1 MHASNS
7 ALQSVIRP
15 LFLTNNAS
23 FDCSYRRCYKHV
35 RVQEYTSATCQIVIE
50 YASSLDY
57 THIGYLHFLRR
68 HQYVLV
74 LEGDLLTGNSA
85 DDDLS
90 SVLGD
95 DLIIVYGMVSGMLS
109 AFI

>member
-1 MHASNS
+1 M
-7 ALQSVIRP
+7 
-15 LFLTNNAS
+15 
-23 FDCSYRRCYKHV
+23 

-57 THIGYLHFLRR
+57 SHIGYLHFLRR

-74 LEGDLLTGNSA
+74 LEGDLLTGDST
-85 DDDLS
+85 DDNLS

-95 DLIIVYGMVSGMLS
+95 DLIVVCGMVSGMSS